1 MGQLKI
7 VSYSAGLN
15 PLFDQSE
22 WSYQI
27 IFYLLFKITV
37 ILRKDSLNYLGK
49 YVNRYSLRSFRAFF
63 NLFCLCDLHQVNVQ
77 GMEWLTEKMITKSLT
92 NKLS

>member
-22 WSYQI
+22 WSYQV
-27 IFYLLFKITV
+27 KITV

-49 YVNRYSLRSFRAFF
+49 YVNRYSLLSFRAFF
-63 NLFCLCDLHQVNVQ
+63 NLFCLCDLNQVNVQ

>member
-22 WSYQI
+22 WSYQV
-27 IFYLLFKITV
+27 KITV

-49 YVNRYSLRSFRAFF
+49 YVNHYSLLSFRAFF
-63 NLFCLCDLHQVNVQ
+63 NLFCLCDLNQVNVQ